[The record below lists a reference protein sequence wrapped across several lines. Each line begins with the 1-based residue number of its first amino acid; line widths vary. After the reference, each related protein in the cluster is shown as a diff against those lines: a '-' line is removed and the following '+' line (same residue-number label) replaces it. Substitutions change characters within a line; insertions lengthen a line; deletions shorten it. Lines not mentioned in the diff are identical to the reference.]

1 MPLPEDSNLK
11 LSLRFSNNILRCL
24 NLNHRTLIN
33 VLRNDQYL
41 LPYFFANV
49 CSSNRKGKKVGAGV
63 SKKPR
68 TNNSNVS
75 NNSKG
80 VHNNT
85 NKKFV
90 STSISTNNNTTFR
103 KDTKNKVFKP
113 TLPPSLLS
121 MTNTS
126 DFTDTEG
133 MCNNEYPAHRAVFMG
148 NNTLAFN

>member
-1 MPLPEDSNLK
+1 MNY
-11 LSLRFSNNILRCL
+11 
-24 NLNHRTLIN
+24 
-33 VLRNDQYL
+33 VLHYDQYL
-41 LPYFFANV
+41 LPYCFTNV

-85 NKKFV
+85 NRKFV
-90 STSISTNNNTTFR
+90 STSISNNNNTTFR

-113 TLPPSLLS
+113 TIPPSLLS

-133 MCNNEYPAHRAVFMG
+133 MCNIDYSAHRAVFTFK
-148 NNTLAFN
+148 NIHH

>member
-1 MPLPEDSNLK
+1 MYK
-11 LSLRFSNNILRCL
+11 KCNI
-24 NLNHRTLIN
+24 TIN
-33 VLRNDQYL
+33 IY
-41 LPYFFANV
+41 YHIFTNV

-90 STSISTNNNTTFR
+90 STSISNNNNTTFR

-113 TLPPSLLS
+113 TIPPSLLS

-133 MCNNEYPAHRAVFMG
+133 MCNIDYSAQRAVFRFE
-148 NNTLAFN
+148 L

>member
-1 MPLPEDSNLK
+1 MCYITI
-11 LSLRFSNNILRCL
+11 NIYY
-24 NLNHRTLIN
+24 HIFT
-33 VLRNDQYL
+33 
-41 LPYFFANV
+41 NV

-90 STSISTNNNTTFR
+90 STSISTNNNTSFR

-133 MCNNEYPAHRAVFMG
+133 MCNIELQVLRAVFE
-148 NNTLAFN
+148 FKYRK